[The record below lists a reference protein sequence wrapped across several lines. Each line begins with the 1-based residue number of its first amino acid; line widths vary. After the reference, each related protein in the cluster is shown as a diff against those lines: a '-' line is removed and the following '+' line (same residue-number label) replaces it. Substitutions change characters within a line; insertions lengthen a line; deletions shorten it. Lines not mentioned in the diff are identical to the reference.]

1 MRIKKLLFLITL
13 CFLTS
18 NLRAQVNRSLSLELA
33 GLGGFYSF
41 NYDFTTLNKLNYR
54 SGISFVPRIS
64 YVSENTGFVIPLSI
78 TKLLKTGTASHI
90 EMGVG
95 SSIGFSQNELGN
107 FLSLIIGLR
116 GQDKFGESTFY
127 KLTAYPSYRTTNNP
141 KPFITFGLTI
151 GKSF

>member
-1 MRIKKLLFLITL
+1 MKPRVLLLVTL
-13 CFLTS
+13 FFLTLD
-18 NLRAQVNRSLSLELA
+18 LRAQVNRSFSLELA

-41 NYDFTTLNKLNYR
+41 NYDFTTLSNLNYR
-54 SGISFVPRIS
+54 SGISLVPPIS
-64 YVSENTGFVIPLSI
+64 YVSNNVGFVIPLAI
-78 TKLLKTGTASHI
+78 TKLLKTGTASHV

-95 SSIGFSQNELGN
+95 SSIGFSQNEIGN

-116 GQDKFGESTFY
+116 GQDKLGESTFY